1 MVAAR
6 TTTTRVALAAL
17 VLTSSA
23 CTLVLDRDRHRGT
36 ELEAD
41 DAASPD
47 RDAGPPGL
55 ADARG
60 LGDSGLDAASAC
72 DVDRDGHES
81 LACGGDDCDD
91 TDSRVH
97 PLAPPICGN
106 GRLESCASSPELL
119 ELLDA
124 AEVGVLPRVVLGR
137 DVTVAPEV
145 AVSVAVS
152 PTSQAGVALVA
163 YRVRRAEIY
172 SLEVALIDLSSGT
185 VSSWPTSADGLFA
198 RAVGGGDL
206 GATGDLAQVAGVVT
220 SPDTETLRGT
230 WVSASADGS
239 GASASVSFEPEA
251 RRGVALVG
259 LGGAPTALAFAADD
273 RLVRY
278 SLRDASV
285 VEFDGLGSAF
295 ASPRVRGEGAGPFA
309 HFLGNESLVW
319 DLSEK
324 ACVSSSDCASGTC
337 GGDGLC
343 TPGAPQRVLV
353 PHASGWLDL
362 AYDAGLLWYTHDD
375 PAHPGVVEVGT
386 LGCNGLECIGS
397 PRGSL
402 VLGPRIAQRPNVE
415 PLGADALGV
424 AAIVDAATGTA
435 SAARVGFHRLSD
447 GRQVP
452 PYDLDLFEVGG
463 YVEELVSARSVIV
476 DPRAGRIVQLVL
488 ATVQPS
494 TSEPLV
500 VGGLRACETP

>member
-1 MVAAR
+1 MR
-6 TTTTRVALAAL
+6 WRRPTCALAAL
-17 VLTSSA
+17 LSTLSG
-23 CTLVLDRDRHRGT
+23 CTLWLDRDRHRGAQS
-36 ELEAD
+36 EPD
-41 DAASPD
+41 DASVPPGT
-47 RDAGPPGL
+47 DAGPSVG
-55 ADARG
+55 DARA
-60 LGDSGLDAASAC
+60 LGDAGLDAASEC

-91 TDSRVH
+91 VDARVH

-106 GRLESCASSPELL
+106 GRIESCASEDVAELL

-137 DVTVAPEV
+137 DVTLAPEV
-145 AVSVAVS
+145 ALSVAVS
-152 PTSQAGVALVA
+152 PVSQAGVGLVA
-163 YRVRRAEIY
+163 YRARRAEIY
-172 SLEVALIDLSSGT
+172 SLEVALIELSSGH
-185 VSSWPTSADGLFA
+185 VSPWPTGAEGLFA

-230 WVSASADGS
+230 WANVAADGS
-239 GASASVSFEPEA
+239 GGSTSVQFEPEA

-259 LGGAPTALAFAADD
+259 VDGVPTALAFAADD

-278 SLRDASV
+278 SPRDGSV
-285 VEFDGLGSAF
+285 VVFEGLGSAF

-324 ACVSSSDCASGTC
+324 RCESSADCASGAC
-337 GGDGLC
+337 GADGLC
-343 TPGAPQRVLV
+343 EPGAPQRVIV
-353 PHASGWLDL
+353 PHASGWIDL

-375 PAHPGVVEVGT
+375 PMHPGVVEVGT
-386 LGCNGLECIGS
+386 LGCNGLECTGS
-397 PRGSL
+397 PRGEL
-402 VLGPRIAQRPNVE
+402 VLGARIAQRPNVE

-424 AAIVDAATGTA
+424 AALVDSATGTGT
-435 SAARVGFHRLSD
+435 AARVGFHRLSD
-447 GRQVP
+447 GRQVRP
-452 PYDLDLFEVGG
+452 HDLDLFEVSG
-463 YVEELVSARSVIV
+463 YVEELVTARSVTV
-476 DPRAGRIVQLVL
+476 DPRVGRVTQLVL

-494 TSEPLV
+494 GPEPLV